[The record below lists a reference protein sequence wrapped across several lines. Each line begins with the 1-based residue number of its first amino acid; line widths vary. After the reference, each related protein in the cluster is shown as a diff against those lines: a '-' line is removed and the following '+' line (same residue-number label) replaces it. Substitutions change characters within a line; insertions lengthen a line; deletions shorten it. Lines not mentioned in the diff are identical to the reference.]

1 MRGFVVDRSR
11 EHRFSA
17 RRVGRM
23 GEACLDDAIGAGP
36 NLARGASH
44 VGRVSEPRAPDHQGA
59 LSRLF
64 IIGGV
69 GVVGGVGRVVAG

>member
-17 RRVGRM
+17 RRLGRM
-23 GEACLDDAIGAGP
+23 GEACLDDAIGVGP
-36 NLARGASH
+36 LAKGASH
-44 VGRVSEPRAPDHQGA
+44 VGTVSKPRAPDHQGA

-64 IIGGV
+64 IIWGV
-69 GVVGGVGRVVAG
+69 GVVGGVGRIVAG